1 MTRQSLQ
8 SILDD
13 LVVRFQ
19 ALYGQRLARLV
30 LFGSQARDE
39 AELGSDID
47 VMVVLK
53 GKVRPSKE
61 LTRAGRSMAALS
73 LKYDSVIS
81 CTFVS
86 SERFVK
92 EQSPLLMNAR
102 REGATLGC
110 PALQQH
116 SATPLASKL

>member
-8 SILDD
+8 KILDD
-13 LVVRFQ
+13 LNVQFQ

-30 LFGSQARDE
+30 LFGSHARGE

-53 GKVRPSKE
+53 GKVRPGKE
-61 LTRAGRSMAALS
+61 ISRAGRSMAALS

-86 SERFVK
+86 NERFAK
-92 EQSPLLMNAR
+92 EQSPLLINVR
-102 REGATLGC
+102 RDGITL
-110 PALQQH
+110 
-116 SATPLASKL
+116 

>member
-1 MTRQSLQ
+1 MNQNIRK
-8 SILDD
+8 IIND
-13 LVVRFQ
+13 LSVRFR

-30 LFGSQARDE
+30 LFGSQARGE

-47 VMVVLK
+47 IMVVLK

-61 LTRAGRSMAALS
+61 LARAGRSMAELS

-86 SERFVK
+86 NKRFAK
-92 EQSPLLMNAR
+92 EQSPLLINAR
-102 REGATLGC
+102 RDGI
-110 PALQQH
+110 AL
-116 SATPLASKL
+116 